1 MQSLTR
7 CGEARVDSLL
17 LTLFFFPPLSL
28 PLKNSNFKMKKFF
41 FRVEREKKKSMSRV
55 GTIPYIFISFDEIL
69 FHNATYVCGSILPI
83 VEESEEIRTT
93 RGYRRSIHN
102 ISQSQSD
109 DLLLVAYTTLNP
121 IFRGMSGDDFL
132 VAKTAYRNYIYLNN
146 TKRQ

>member
-7 CGEARVDSLL
+7 CDEARVDSLL

-55 GTIPYIFISFDEIL
+55 RTIPYIFISFDEIL

-83 VEESEEIRTT
+83 VEESEEIYAQLEVIVVRYTIFHNHNLMISYWL
-93 RGYRRSIHN
+93 RIRR
-102 ISQSQSD
+102 
-109 DLLLVAYTTLNP
+109 
-121 IFRGMSGDDFL
+121 
-132 VAKTAYRNYIYLNN
+132 
-146 TKRQ
+146 